1 MLYRVHLA
9 WVGFELKMLVV
20 IGTDCIASYK
30 EKQFSYK
37 IQFGI
42 SHAQIIYRTSAD
54 ISRRNLCFN
63 LSTYCDNNFYLEL
76 DF

>member
-1 MLYRVHLA
+1 MTVVPTDSNHYSIKELA
-9 WVGFELKMLVV
+9 ISE
-20 IGTDCIASYK
+20 
-30 EKQFSYK
+30 EQFSYK

-63 LSTYCDNNFYLEL
+63 LSTYCNNNFYLEL